1 MRTLILA
8 SSLLL
13 LVLGGVAVANEIYMN
28 CKFFKGY
35 YKGVG
40 LPIEY
45 VNKDIDLSL
54 VLNKNKKTIRSS
66 TNNKD
71 EKYSEYNKDE
81 INWYENKLSHT
92 LNLINGN
99 LKVLGEALPDVM
111 QSYNYQ
117 CEKTQKKF

>member
-1 MRTLILA
+1 
-8 SSLLL
+8 
-13 LVLGGVAVANEIYMN
+13 MN

-35 YKGVG
+35 FKERGSSV
-40 LPIEY
+40 EN
-45 VNKDIDLSL
+45 VTKDIDLSL

-66 TNNKD
+66 TNY
-71 EKYSEYNKDE
+71 KYSEYDKDE

-99 LKVLGEALPDVM
+99 LLVHGEALPDVM
-111 QSYNYQ
+111 KYYNYQ